1 MDIGTGRVENETNAP
16 LSSRTR
22 MEATAVKVNNPTL
35 LGSEH
40 IANEDLNEVANLFR
54 GSDVVI
60 DSDEL
65 PKQTR
70 WFITLFD
77 ESYNATLL

>member
-1 MDIGTGRVENETNAP
+1 MDIGTGWVEKETNAP

-22 MEATAVKVNNPTL
+22 MEATAVKVNNPAL

-40 IANEDLNEVANLFR
+40 IANEVLNKVANLFR

-70 WFITLFD
+70 WFITFFD
-77 ESYNATLL
+77 ESYIATLL